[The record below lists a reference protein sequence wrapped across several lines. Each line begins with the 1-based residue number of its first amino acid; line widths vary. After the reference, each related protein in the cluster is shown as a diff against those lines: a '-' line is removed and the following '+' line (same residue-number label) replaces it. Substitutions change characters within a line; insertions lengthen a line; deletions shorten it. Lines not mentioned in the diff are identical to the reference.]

1 MLGQQL
7 DRDVALEPLVE
18 REVDRRHPS
27 DPEAALDPVA
37 KGDCLRV
44 VHCEFALPPVPEPPL
59 ELPVPPPTPAP
70 PVPVEV
76 VPGVVGVVAGVVFV
90 LVGVVGVVLVL
101 VGVVGVVAVW
111 VCVVV
116 VSVGVV
122 SVCVVG
128 VGCTLAHWRR
138 ASWAIVETPW
148 VRLFRS
154 VELIDDGRL
163 TTSSASRLVALET
176 SPQFL
181 LASAEDTESSRL
193 LSEEA

>member
-1 MLGQQL
+1 
-7 DRDVALEPLVE
+7 
-18 REVDRRHPS
+18 
-27 DPEAALDPVA
+27 
-37 KGDCLRV
+37 
-44 VHCEFALPPVPEPPL
+44 
-59 ELPVPPPTPAP
+59 
-70 PVPVEV
+70 
-76 VPGVVGVVAGVVFV
+76 VGVVAGVVFV

-163 TTSSASRLVALET
+163 TTSSASWLVALET

-181 LASAEDTESSRL
+181 LASAEDTESSWL
-193 LSEEA
+193 LSEDASLLESRPELPPQATTNAAANPSAPARTARDA